1 MLSPSGFQAGDSLQL
16 SRCRCLDALRVATVA
31 LSFRADWARSCPGA
45 VASGAEQSQKHKGP
59 QRQLKT
65 EVTTFDDAISF
76 CSSSNSRSTSR
87 SRSKSRNRINTRS
100 IIITLNINYK
110 EQKTNNNTNKQ
121 NNNNNKH
128 KESYDDDDK
137 S

>member
-1 MLSPSGFQAGDSLQL
+1 MHLPSGFQADDSLQL
-16 SRCRCLDALRVATVA
+16 SRCRCLDAVRAATAA
-31 LSFRADWARSCPGA
+31 LSFRADWARYCPGA

-59 QRQLKT
+59 HWQLNT

-76 CSSSNSRSTSR
+76 CSIRNR
-87 SRSKSRNRINTRS
+87 SRSKIRIRRNTKLRIIS
-100 IIITLNINYK
+100 LNISYN
-110 EQKTNNNTNKQ
+110 EQNMNNKTKKQ

-128 KESYDDDDK
+128 KSEYDGDDK